1 MLPPPG
7 EETLFTLVVQDKEG
21 TVQKVVIMLETTS
34 IHLRMSQVLN
44 VLEG

>member
-21 TVQKVVIMLETTS
+21 TVQKVLIMLETTS
-34 IHLRMSQVLN
+34 VHLRMSQFFN

>member
-21 TVQKVVIMLETTS
+21 TVQKVLIMLETTS
-34 IHLRMSQVLN
+34 MNLRMSQVLN
-44 VLEG
+44 ALEG